1 MTTPTLTIREAEASA
16 PVPVVSA
23 RKVRGGRELPTGTRW
38 WRELGWRHV
47 FGVLILAFMLFP
59 VLYVLAA
66 SLNPLGSIGGTTL
79 VPKSLTFDHYA
90 TLLEGKKYPF
100 GRWYA
105 NTLLLS
111 LGVAVA
117 QVACSTM
124 AAYSFS
130 RFRFHGRRGGLL
142 AILLIQMFPQFLS
155 AVALFTMVAE
165 FGRLAPAVGLNT
177 LLGYALVLMGGALG
191 NVWLIKGFFD
201 TVPKDL
207 DSAAKID
214 GAGHFVVFTQIILPL
229 VRPALAVTFLLSFIH
244 VIGEYMLAAI
254 FLTDNTVKTLAIGL
268 FGIIEGDDGANL
280 GLFSAGSVMI
290 CVPVVALFLYLQRFI
305 TGGLTSGAV
314 K

>member
-177 LLGYALVLMGGALG
+177 LLG
-191 NVWLIKGFFD
+191 
-201 TVPKDL
+201 
-207 DSAAKID
+207 
-214 GAGHFVVFTQIILPL
+214 
-229 VRPALAVTFLLSFIH
+229 
-244 VIGEYMLAAI
+244 
-254 FLTDNTVKTLAIGL
+254 
-268 FGIIEGDDGANL
+268 
-280 GLFSAGSVMI
+280 
-290 CVPVVALFLYLQRFI
+290 
-305 TGGLTSGAV
+305 
-314 K
+314 